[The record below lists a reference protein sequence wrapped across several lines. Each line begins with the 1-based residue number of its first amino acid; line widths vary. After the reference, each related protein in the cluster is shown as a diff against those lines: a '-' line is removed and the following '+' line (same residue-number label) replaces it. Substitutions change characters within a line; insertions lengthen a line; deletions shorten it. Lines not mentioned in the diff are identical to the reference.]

1 MVLLITAA
9 APEPNVLI
17 ARLASKNRG
26 ERESA
31 SVALEAL
38 GPKELDALRA
48 ARDGR
53 DPDLQRQAT
62 TLIKNGTC
70 ISLFRDEVVGPTWD
84 HGPFRALIEEAVLE
98 DRQRKFHLASGGLT
112 PPPVDGKPQYY
123 IGMRIMVE
131 PRVKR

>member
-1 MVLLITAA
+1 
-9 APEPNVLI
+9 VLI

-38 GPKELDALRA
+38 GPKALDALRA

-70 ISLFRDEVVGPTWD
+70 ISLLRDEVVGPTCD
-84 HGPFRALIEEAVLE
+84 HGLFGVLIEEAVLE
-98 DRQRKFHLASGGLT
+98 DRQRKFHLASGGLA
-112 PPPVDGKPQYY
+112 PPPVDVKTKYY
-123 IGMRIMVE
+123 IRILIMIE
-131 PRVKR
+131 LRVKR